1 METIGQRIKR
11 LREGYEYSQDFV
23 AKKVGVSRVAVTK
36 WESGQTANLKLS
48 NLMNLCKLL
57 NVSVEYL
64 IYGEVPG
71 TEKTKNTESN
81 AGKLITKKD
90 KKIKTIVDSLP
101 YLDEEELDATKTV
114 TSTFK
119 NKKTSKKANNK

>member
-36 WESGQTANLKLS
+36 WESGQTANLKLG

-71 TEKTKNTESN
+71 TEKTKNTEGNS
-81 AGKLITKKD
+81 AKLITKKD

-101 YLDEEELDATKTV
+101 FLDEEELDATKTV
-114 TSTFK
+114 TNTFK